1 MWVGPLFTATV
12 GCRFRY
18 FGLSEPAHYWNT
30 VLEMN
35 DYVRNR
41 DRIRSIG
48 RECRFARCAPIRPP
62 RAQRLVLRSLLKFP
76 LMARF
81 IPLV

>member
-1 MWVGPLFTATV
+1 
-12 GCRFRY
+12 
-18 FGLSEPAHYWNT
+18 
-30 VLEMN
+30 MN

-41 DRIRSIG
+41 DRIRSAANADSL
-48 RECRFARCAPIRPP
+48 RPIRPP

-76 LMARF
+76 LIARF